1 MLKFKIKIE
10 HGLRLRVALALAI
23 FCIVVVGT
31 LGVSLY
37 VASYSIEEDH
47 IEQVIEM
54 EMDHLVQRYRQ
65 HADFIPQIGPSLK
78 NYVVR
83 NQVDESSIPSYLQGL
98 VDNQYHN
105 VRLEEKDKRVLVRS
119 IDQVKFIVAYTVEIH
134 NQRLNDL
141 RWLIIISLLIV
152 VVVAFV
158 VGYVLAGLLTKQVT
172 QLAERVR
179 LLTPGDGQVTTLIQS
194 EMDEEVAQLARA
206 LDDYQNRIKHML
218 QREQE
223 FTANISHEL
232 RTPITTIL
240 TSCELLTAIP
250 GLSHS
255 ILTRIHMVEAAA
267 TRMGAQ
273 IQALLFLARE
283 QALGV
288 LEPVAI
294 AESVDDVMDSLLGDI
309 HRKSLQFEM
318 NVAKDAVL
326 TLNRQALHMVLM
338 NLLRNAVQYTE
349 LGFVR
354 VEYYQQRLKI
364 SDSGVG
370 IEPDYLPHLYER
382 FIRGSEQGQDLGIGL
397 AIVKRICHYYNWTLE
412 VDSRLGQGTS
422 FYIVFP

>member
-1 MLKFKIKIE
+1 
-10 HGLRLRVALALAI
+10 
-23 FCIVVVGT
+23 
-31 LGVSLY
+31 
-37 VASYSIEEDH
+37 
-47 IEQVIEM
+47 
-54 EMDHLVQRYRQ
+54 
-65 HADFIPQIGPSLK
+65 
-78 NYVVR
+78 
-83 NQVDESSIPSYLQGL
+83 
-98 VDNQYHN
+98 
-105 VRLEEKDKRVLVRS
+105 
-119 IDQVKFIVAYTVEIH
+119 
-134 NQRLNDL
+134 
-141 RWLIIISLLIV
+141 
-152 VVVAFV
+152 
-158 VGYVLAGLLTKQVT
+158 
-172 QLAERVR
+172 
-179 LLTPGDGQVTTLIQS
+179 
-194 EMDEEVAQLARA
+194 
-206 LDDYQNRIKHML
+206 
-218 QREQE
+218 
-223 FTANISHEL
+223 
-232 RTPITTIL
+232 
-240 TSCELLTAIP
+240 
-250 GLSHS
+250 
-255 ILTRIHMVEAAA
+255 
-267 TRMGAQ
+267 MGAQ